1 MAAAAADA
9 VKKAT
14 RRTYEGLMG
23 QLEGWCHENQG
34 RFPGII
40 NAHTNEIDIDVLLHD
55 ANAYVHFLMFACS
68 RMIKSDQQP
77 RVRRHLV
84 TKHVN
89 ALRLY
94 IMEQA
99 LAGALSCQGAMRLP
113 FWDALGAFMIGLH
126 RHELPADS
134 VRRRYLT
141 PMPQRWGW
149 VIDGGLYAAAA
160 AGPQQ

>member
-9 VKKAT
+9 VKKST

-40 NAHTNEIDIDVLLHD
+40 NADTNEIDIDVLLHD
-55 ANAYVHFLMFACS
+55 VNAYVHFLMFACS

-99 LAGALSCQGAMRLP
+99 LAGALSYQGAMRLP